1 MGRFAFAAVSLVLTA
16 SVVMPDASARE
27 PRSRGRAVAAP
38 AEVHDVL
45 AAESAGLVSVKYIPN
60 DSRSAQIV
68 VTNRSD
74 RPLTLRLP
82 DQFAGVP
89 VLAQMGMGGGGGGQA
104 GFGAGGIGASPQT
117 TGGAAPQQ
125 GGMGIGGAQGG
136 GMFSL
141 PPEKTRVVKVTTVCL
156 EHGKPEPSPLRPY
169 KLVELES
176 YSDDPR
182 LAELM
187 TSIGRGEVSQKVAQA
202 AAWHIAN
209 GLTWEQL
216 AAEKIDHAGGDPDE
230 PFLTP
235 AELRAASQVVAIVA
249 KRAAAAAPST
259 SGS

>member
-1 MGRFAFAAVSLVLTA
+1 MRRISFIALLLTGAVSV
-16 SVVMPDASARE
+16 SFASARE
-27 PRSRGRAVAAP
+27 SSRRSPAPP
-38 AEVHDVL
+38 AEAHDL
-45 AAESAGLVSVKYIPN
+45 LQAEEAGLVTVKYIPN

-68 VTNRSD
+68 VTNRSP

-82 DQFAGVP
+82 EVFAGVP
-89 VLAQMGMGGGGGGQA
+89 VLAQLGMGGGGGQA
-104 GFGAGGIGASPQT
+104 GFGAGGIGAAPQS
-117 TGGAAPQQ
+117 TGGAGAQNQ
-125 GGMGIGGAQGG
+125 GMNIGGQQGG

-182 LAELM
+182 LEQLM
-187 TSIGRGEVSQKVAQA
+187 QSIGKGEISQKVAQA

-209 GLTWEQL
+209 GLTWQQL

-230 PFLTP
+230 PFFTP
-235 AELRAASQVVAIVA
+235 AELRAAFKVVEIVTQ
-249 KRAAAAAPST
+249 RAEKAATTGSSST
-259 SGS
+259 SGT

>member
-1 MGRFAFAAVSLVLTA
+1 MRRSMLFALAIACLVAVPA
-16 SVVMPDASARE
+16 
-27 PRSRGRAVAAP
+27 AAP

-45 AAESAGLVSVKYIPN
+45 AAESAGLVTVKYIPN

-82 DQFAGVP
+82 EQFAGVP
-89 VLAQMGMGGGGGGQA
+89 VLAQMGGNGGGQA
-104 GFGAGGIGASPQT
+104 GFGAGGIGAAPQT
-117 TGGAAPQQ
+117 TGGAGPQNQ
-125 GGMGIGGAQGG
+125 GMNIGGAQGG

-169 KLVELES
+169 RLVELES
-176 YSDDPR
+176 YSNDPR

-187 TSIGRGEVSQKVAQA
+187 TSIGKGEVSQKVAQA

-209 GLTWEQL
+209 GLTWERL

-230 PFLTP
+230 PFFTP
-235 AELRAASQVVAIVA
+235 AELRAAFQVVVIVT
-249 KRAAAAAPST
+249 KRAEAAVPIGS

>member
-1 MGRFAFAAVSLVLTA
+1 MRRSTLLALAIASLVA
-16 SVVMPDASARE
+16 IPAASARE
-27 PRSRGRAVAAP
+27 ARGRRPAAAP

-45 AAESAGLVSVKYIPN
+45 QAESAGLDTVKYSAN

-82 DQFAGVP
+82 EQFAGVP
-89 VLAQMGMGGGGGGQA
+89 VLAQMGGNGGGQA
-104 GFGAGGIGASPQT
+104 GFGAGGIGAAPQS
-117 TGGAAPQQ
+117 TGGAGPQNQ
-125 GGMGIGGAQGG
+125 GMNIGGAQGG

-169 KLVELES
+169 KLVELAS
-176 YSDDPR
+176 YSNDPR

-187 TSIGRGEVSQKVAQA
+187 TSIGKGEVSQKVAQA

-230 PFLTP
+230 PFFTP
-235 AELRAASQVVAIVA
+235 ADLRAAFQVVAIVT
-249 KRAAAAAPST
+249 KRAEAAPGGS
-259 SGS
+259 SGSGT

>member
-1 MGRFAFAAVSLVLTA
+1 MRRPVVLAVVLAIAAVPAVF
-16 SVVMPDASARE
+16 ARE
-27 PRSRGRAVAAP
+27 PRGRRPAAPP

-82 DQFAGVP
+82 ALFAGRP
-89 VLAQMGMGGGGGGQA
+89 VLAQAAGQGLA
-104 GFGAGGIGASPQT
+104 GFGAAGAPQT
-117 TGGAAPQQ
+117 TGGAAPQNA
-125 GGMGIGGAQGG
+125 GMNVGGAAGG

-141 PPEKTRVVKVTTVCL
+141 PPEKTKVVRVATVCL
-156 EHGKPEPSPLRPY
+156 EHGRPEPSPIRPY
-169 KLVELES
+169 ALVELDS

-182 LAELM
+182 LAELL
-187 TSIGRGEVSQKVAQA
+187 TSVGKGEVSQKVAQA

-209 GLTWEQL
+209 GLTWQQL

-230 PFLTP
+230 PFFTP
-235 AELRAASQVVAIVA
+235 AELQAAFRVVDIVTQRAEAVRPGSASTAS
-249 KRAAAAAPST
+249 R
-259 SGS
+259 

>member
-1 MGRFAFAAVSLVLTA
+1 MRRSTMLAVVLA
-16 SVVMPDASARE
+16 IVVIPAVSARE
-27 PRSRGRAVAAP
+27 PRARGRAVAP

-45 AAESAGLVSVKYIPN
+45 EAESAGLVSVRYIPN
-60 DSRSAQIV
+60 DSRSAQVV

-82 DQFAGVP
+82 EVFAGVP
-89 VLAQMGMGGGGGGQA
+89 VLAQAMGQGQA
-104 GFGAGGIGASPQT
+104 GFGAGGIGAAPQT
-117 TGGAAPQQ
+117 TGGAAPQN
-125 GGMGIGGAQGG
+125 GGMNIGGAAGG

-156 EHGKPEPSPLRPY
+156 EHGRPEPSRLRPY
-169 KLVELES
+169 KLVELDS
-176 YSDDPR
+176 FSNDPR

-187 TSIGRGEVSQKVAQA
+187 ASIGKGEITQKVAQA

-230 PFLTP
+230 PFFTP
-235 AELRAASQVVAIVA
+235 AELRAASQVVAVVT
-249 KRAAAAAPST
+249 KRAEAAPAVST